1 MEGLDLLTDKLGG
14 RTSIRG
20 IRLGDGL
27 NPRHLHISWVPGLN
41 DGQTLRGERGTVSGE
56 PGVEAVLGR
65 TALGPSQPGLGP
77 CLPVESVRLCD
88 AAE

>member
-1 MEGLDLLTDKLGG
+1 MEGLDQLTDKLRG
-14 RTSIRG
+14 RTG
-20 IRLGDGL
+20 ISRIGL
-27 NPRHLHISWVPGLN
+27 DEPRHLHISWVPGLN
-41 DGQTLRGERGTVSGE
+41 DGQTLRGECGTVNGE